1 MRAASFR
8 PDVWRD
14 RLIARVPRLILFPR
28 TGRLL
33 PFSLKAPRAL
43 VAPDVRRSKL
53 PHCGRLPESWGGRAG
68 QICDPKS
75 ATINA
80 PSQFP
85 IVVGRVFH
93 RTVQTNTSV
102 CLSEIEYAPCLAA
115 FCLLICATM
124 AMAQT
129 KSEDTKLGDSPSSD
143 GRVVLP
149 DNKGQPQ
156 PRAGPARSRPASA
169 VRQQQVH
176 GGHAASPATR
186 AWRCDYDDR

>member
-1 MRAASFR
+1 MDVCQKVGEVAQDKFATRNPQLSMRHPNSRSLSAEYFIGLFKPTRRFAYL
-8 PDVWRD
+8 
-14 RLIARVPRLILFPR
+14 RLSMRL
-28 TGRLL
+28 
-33 PFSLKAPRAL
+33 A
-43 VAPDVRRSKL
+43 
-53 PHCGRLPESWGGRAG
+53 
-68 QICDPKS
+68 
-75 ATINA
+75 
-80 PSQFP
+80 
-85 IVVGRVFH
+85 
-93 RTVQTNTSV
+93 
-102 CLSEIEYAPCLAA
+102 LAA
-115 FCLLICATM
+115 FRLVICATM

-176 GGHAASPATR
+176 GGHAASHATR